1 MGIGNFLGLMQS
13 GTVKALAATVKT
25 PLLPGVPA
33 IEEVGITFPGFGWW
47 GMVAPKGTPQPIID
61 KLSAELIRQAKDPK
75 FADYL
80 TRQAVR
86 PSGMNPGEFAAFIKA
101 DRARAKMFLE
111 MANAPTKDYQP
122 PAEK

>member
-1 MGIGNFLGLMQS
+1 
-13 GTVKALAATVKT
+13 
-25 PLLPGVPA
+25 
-33 IEEVGITFPGFGWW
+33 
-47 GMVAPKGTPQPIID
+47 
-61 KLSAELIRQAKDPK
+61 LIRQAKDPR